1 MDKQLILDKRHDN
14 ITKQTGKWSA
24 ILPLLL
30 GQILQNGQGIANYRQ
45 RKYHSADKTKRP
57 QP

>member
-30 GQILQNGQGIANYRQ
+30 GKFCKTAKGLPIIGKE
-45 RKYHSADKTKRP
+45 KYHSADKTKRP